1 MKSIYAL
8 IAACSLCFV
17 CVACED
23 DIPDQTHEPQIHKI
37 VGNLH
42 EELSTKSASCASMLD
57 GINTFAKS
65 YDTDKG
71 KEKSSLASAC
81 IDYLDAK
88 KEAGSL
94 ENLATRLTNSGYYMV
109 ALILIDRYHNQ
120 ALNCRDGG
128 NISASDVGEKYR
140 DLFDD
145 DCEQVFDD
153 AKEIAKKYSAAT
165 IK

>member
-37 VGNLH
+37 VGELH
-42 EELSTKSASCASMLD
+42 DKLSTKSSCANMLE
-57 GINTFAKS
+57 GIKSFADA
-65 YDTDKG
+65 YDDD
-71 KEKSSLASAC
+71 KEKSSLAEAC
-81 IDYLDAK
+81 SDYLNAK

-94 ENLATRLTNSGYYMV
+94 ENLATRLTNSGYYMA

-120 ALNCRDGG
+120 ALACTGG
-128 NISASDVGEKYR
+128 GPASEVKKKYEA
-140 DLFDD
+140 LFDD
-145 DCEQVFDD
+145 DCGQVFDD
-153 AKEIAKKYSAAT
+153 AKDVAKKYSAAT

>member
-23 DIPDQTHEPQIHKI
+23 DIPDQTHEPQIHKL
-37 VGNLH
+37 VGELH
-42 EELSTKSASCASMLD
+42 DKLSTKSSCANMLEGIESFAEAYDDDD
-57 GINTFAKS
+57 GK
-65 YDTDKG
+65 D
-71 KEKSSLASAC
+71 KSSLVAAC
-81 IDYLDAK
+81 IDYSKAK

-94 ENLATRLTNSGYYMV
+94 ENLATRLTNSGYYMA

-120 ALNCRDGG
+120 ALACTGG
-128 NISASDVGEKYR
+128 GPASEVKKKYE

-145 DCEQVFDD
+145 DCDQVLVD
-153 AKEIAKKYSAAT
+153 ADEIAKKYSAAT

>member
-37 VGNLH
+37 VGELH
-42 EELSTKSASCASMLD
+42 DNLSTKSSCANMLEGIESFAGAYDDDD
-57 GINTFAKS
+57 GK
-65 YDTDKG
+65 D
-71 KEKSSLASAC
+71 KSSLAEAC

-88 KEAGSL
+88 KKAGSL
-94 ENLATRLTNSGYYMV
+94 ENLATRLTNSGYYMA
-109 ALILIDRYHNQ
+109 ALILIDRYYNQ
-120 ALNCRDGG
+120 AQACTGG
-128 NISASDVGEKYR
+128 GSATEVKKKYE

-145 DCEQVFDD
+145 DCNQVFED
-153 AKEIAKKYSAAT
+153 AKDVAKKYLAAT

>member
-37 VGNLH
+37 VGELH
-42 EELSTKSASCASMLD
+42 DKLSTKSSCANMLE
-57 GINTFAKS
+57 GIKSFADA
-65 YDTDKG
+65 YDDD
-71 KEKSSLASAC
+71 KEKSSLVEAC
-81 IDYLDAK
+81 SDYLNAK

-94 ENLATRLTNSGYYMV
+94 ENLATRLTNSGYYMA

-120 ALNCRDGG
+120 ALACTGG
-128 NISASDVGEKYR
+128 GPASEVKKKYE

-145 DCEQVFDD
+145 DCGQVFDD
-153 AKEIAKKYSAAT
+153 AKDVAKKYSAAT